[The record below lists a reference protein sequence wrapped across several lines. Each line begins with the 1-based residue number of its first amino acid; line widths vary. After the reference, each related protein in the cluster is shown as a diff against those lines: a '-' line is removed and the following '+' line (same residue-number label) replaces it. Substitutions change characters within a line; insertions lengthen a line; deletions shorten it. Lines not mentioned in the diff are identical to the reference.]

1 MTTDTLQD
9 EIIRHIAEYSD
20 ANADDI
26 TGSSMVDDLGIHS
39 LELAELVM
47 ELEEKYDIEIETDSV
62 ESWNSLKTVDDIV
75 AAVRAMLAAKAM

>member
-1 MTTDTLQD
+1 MTTDTLKTD
-9 EIIRHIAEYSD
+9 IIRHIAEYSD

-75 AAVRAMLAAKAM
+75 AAVRAMLTAKAV

>member
-1 MTTDTLQD
+1 MTTDTLKD